1 RHINL
6 PATDDNDSTEYSVP
20 ATDILP
26 AYTTEI
32 TDQQINDRII
42 DPANQISIV
51 ILLQYIFTSI
61 LMPLIIRLI
70 YNPIVLLYTFYQ
82 TNNHENQ
89 LDQQADEPGLYYF
102 NLLINFFFRRNRN
115 PPAHANDHAFT
126 FSLTVALA
134 DDDDDEAFGIQDTQA
149 HDYEILT
156 SLNNYRRIYV
166 MIMNE
171 NAHMNEDATLYENNA
186 DTILPD
192 SKKVIFQY
200 FSLPYVYCEYLAVN
214 TTNTRQSEVGGS
226 EYSRHLLNS
235 IASSD
240 MAQSDDIIDQEDSNV
255 SSDSDSGGDNLC
267 DQNER
272 RDAIVTNHENL
283 DDAQN
288 SLLSSNEATD
298 IPKTVRSQSEGSM
311 QTIENASRSTGIN
324 DSKRTPDIVSDSQSD
339 RTNVN

>member
-1 RHINL
+1 MSNTNANNGYNSSASSDGRHINL

-42 DPANQISIV
+42 YPANQISIV

-192 SKKVIFQY
+192 T
-200 FSLPYVYCEYLAVN
+200 VN